1 MKGMRD
7 ADKDETSTSS
17 GQDALGA
24 FYVIG
29 EKPNEV
35 MSGLI
40 ALEEGIDEFRETV
53 FEEMEFTLQVE
64 VKDQNAYSLFYV
76 DTGDKDTLKRVV
88 DDSAFE
94 ELKKMDKI
102 FLMMLHQSVNVKDVE
117 SNPRLKDWLE
127 ETDDFY

>member
-1 MKGMRD
+1 MKAMRD
-7 ADKDETSTSS
+7 ADDNRTDADE

-35 MSGLI
+35 MSGYI
-40 ALEEGIDEFRETV
+40 ALEDGIDEFCETV

-64 VKDQNAYSLFYV
+64 VKDQKAYSLFYV
-76 DTGDKDTLKRVV
+76 DTGDKNALKRVI
-88 DDSAFE
+88 DDKAFD
-94 ELKKMDKI
+94 ELKKLDKI
-102 FLMMLHQSVNVKDVE
+102 FLMMLHHSINVKDVE

-127 ETDDFY
+127 ETDEF